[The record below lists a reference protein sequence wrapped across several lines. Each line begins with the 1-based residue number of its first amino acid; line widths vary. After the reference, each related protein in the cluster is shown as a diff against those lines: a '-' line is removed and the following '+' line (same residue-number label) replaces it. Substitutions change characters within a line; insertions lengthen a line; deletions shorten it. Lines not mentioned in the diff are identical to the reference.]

1 MRIVID
7 SNVFISSFFWGGH
20 PREIFDRVL
29 NGLDELSITDE
40 IINEITS
47 VMCSSKFAVSS
58 SEIKEYVRIYRKVFK
73 KSDIKRYPKTYQ
85 QG

>member
-29 NGLDELSITDE
+29 NGLDELFIT
-40 IINEITS
+40 NET
-47 VMCSSKFAVSS
+47 
-58 SEIKEYVRIYRKVFK
+58 IKIMT
-73 KSDIKRYPKTYQ
+73 PKNYLNMMK
-85 QG
+85 